1 MKLEEK
7 AMLDTAIIREIQR
20 DLDLIIASLLLTG
33 QITLTRIYFGPG
45 YFGVTVGG
53 PITGVSRLEGKG
65 KNHLFNF
72 SLDVIDILVAILLIK
87 DEINLVGLFISS
99 DARFSLSISGPL
111 LGREKVVPVLP
122 YLKKNQ
128 RELNEIVNSS
138 YIIDHTLLEKLKKC

>member
-45 YFGVTVGG
+45 YFGVTVGA

-65 KNHLFNF
+65 KNHLFSF

-128 RELNEIVNSS
+128 RELNEIVSS
-138 YIIDHTLLEKLKKC
+138 GYILDHTLLEKLKKC